1 MIEQTHFPVAA
12 EFHGQDEWSSPGLS
26 YEDYERMYTHTRK
39 LDSGRRYATPAWAL
53 NDLALREIITRY
65 VEARVS
71 SRNRQTIA
79 AVGNL
84 NARLEAAQKLLA
96 QRRPMLIA
104 TLDGLSK
111 TYVAIKNSQQPYAA
125 RLRSLQVEIENLDT
139 QLIVNDS
146 LAAKLAGVIHLYFR
160 MGFNSVA
167 TADELGLKPP
177 HVRQMCY
184 KMAKI
189 AESLG
194 YKPEPLSQ
202 RKPAAKRRDTQQFEN
217 EYGERIKRLRR
228 EGKSVK
234 AIADEC
240 GSTAKSVIKFLCSQ
254 GLYQRPI
261 QHGPRNPPIGKKFGH
276 WTVTGPA
283 DKTHQW
289 TCRCDC
295 GETRP
300 VYHYQLVHGTS
311 KSCGCRGRR
320 KP

>member
-1 MIEQTHFPVAA
+1 
-12 EFHGQDEWSSPGLS
+12 
-26 YEDYERMYTHTRK
+26 
-39 LDSGRRYATPAWAL
+39 
-53 NDLALREIITRY
+53 
-65 VEARVS
+65 
-71 SRNRQTIA
+71 
-79 AVGNL
+79 
-84 NARLEAAQKLLA
+84 
-96 QRRPMLIA
+96 
-104 TLDGLSK
+104 
-111 TYVAIKNSQQPYAA
+111 
-125 RLRSLQVEIENLDT
+125 
-139 QLIVNDS
+139 
-146 LAAKLAGVIHLYFR
+146 
-160 MGFNSVA
+160 
-167 TADELGLKPP
+167 LKPP

-202 RKPAAKRRDTQQFEN
+202 RKPAAKRRDTKKFED
-217 EYGERIKRLRR
+217 EHGERIKRLRR

-254 GLYQRPI
+254 GLYQQFRGRCPSV
-261 QHGPRNPPIGKKFGH
+261 PIGKKFGH

-283 DKTHQW
+283 DKTIQW
-289 TCRCDC
+289 MCRCAC

-300 VYHYQLVHGTS
+300 VQHYQLVHGTS